1 MFLPPSVK
9 IFMSD
14 SPVDMCKGFDGLI
27 AIVRTLWRCDVFS
40 GHLFV
45 FLGSQCDRAKI
56 LYWDNGGFV
65 LYYKRLEQG
74 RFKSPRVCQNQ
85 KSIELDSTELV
96 MLLDGIDFTKINRKK
111 RWLPEKTSPKFTT
124 NIK

>member
-9 IFMSD
+9 ISMSD
-14 SPVDMCKGFDGLI
+14 RPVDMRKGFDGLI
-27 AIVRTLWRCDVFS
+27 AIVRTLWRCEVFS

-45 FLGSQCDRAKI
+45 FLGSRRDRAKI

-74 RFKSPRVCQNQ
+74 RFKSPTICQDR
-85 KSIELDSTELV
+85 KAIELDSTELV
-96 MLLDGIDFTKINRKK
+96 MLLDGIDFTKISRKK
-111 RWLPEKTSPKFTT
+111 RWLPKKCS
-124 NIK
+124 